1 RVETPLSEPR
11 YLYYLLIFLCSQI
24 LGQFLCLVLQVPQ
37 LNSTREET
45 RQRPFFFAISFY
57 LRAQRQ
63 REKRMGWV
71 RKTVDSVKSLQVKQV
86 LLRAIGLAMVFTSGL
101 ILWKALMCM
110 TGTKSPVVV
119 VVSGSME
126 PGFKRGDAL
135 FLYKNKDPI
144 RAGDIVVFNVK
155 GQDVPIVHRV
165 IEVRNAGFQQLHY
178 CLVGKTG
185 DANDMDDRFLYARGQ
200 LWLKPQHIMGR
211 AVGLLPYVGWVTIVM
226 TEKPV
231 LQYILVGAVGLLFL
245 TSKD

>member
-165 IEVRNAGFQQLHY
+165 IEVHEQQSNGEIKL
-178 CLVGKTG
+178 LTKG

-211 AVGLLPYVGWVTIVM
+211 AVG
-226 TEKPV
+226 
-231 LQYILVGAVGLLFL
+231 
-245 TSKD
+245 